1 MNVAQSAN
9 RTVNL
14 LAASIVGLSAFAF
27 LPEAFIEPELIDK
40 VDDSALFLLGV
51 VGIIWYLRTAKKY
64 SRTIWPIALLVV
76 ALLIKIF
83 AVVVEFPDPEDV
95 GDDFGGLVL
104 FVLGTSLVIYL
115 YVTAPRLDASP

>member
-1 MNVAQSAN
+1 MNVAQSTN

-14 LAASIVGLSAFAF
+14 LAATIVGLSAFAF

-40 VDDSALFLLGV
+40 VDDGALFLLGI
-51 VGIIWYLRTAKKY
+51 VGIVWYLRTASKY
-64 SRTIWPIALLVV
+64 QRSIWPIVLLVA

-83 AVVVEFPDPEDV
+83 AISVEFPDPADV

-104 FVLGTSLVIYL
+104 FALGTGLVTYQ
-115 YVTAPRLDASP
+115 YMMAPRVSALP

>member
-14 LAASIVGLSAFAF
+14 LAATIVGLSAFAF

-51 VGIIWYLRTAKKY
+51 VGIVWYLRRAKSH
-64 SRTIWPIALLVV
+64 SRSIWPIVLLLV

-83 AVVVEFPDPEDV
+83 AIAVEFPDPADV

-104 FVLGTSLVIYL
+104 FVLGTGLVTYQ
-115 YVTAPRLDASP
+115 YATAPRLSALP

>member
-40 VDDSALFLLGV
+40 VDTAPCSLLGL
-51 VGIIWYLRTAKKY
+51 VGIVWYLRAAKKQA
-64 SRTIWPIALLVV
+64 RTIWPIVLLVA
-76 ALLIKIF
+76 ALIDQDIR
-83 AVVVEFPDPEDV
+83 D
-95 GDDFGGLVL
+95 
-104 FVLGTSLVIYL
+104 LGRV
-115 YVTAPRLDASP
+115 P